1 MNIRPARPEDVPAIQ
16 QLVNEHARRGDLLPR
31 TAASIHDT
39 LGDWLIAKDEA
50 GEIVACVSIYHYSPV
65 LAEVRSLAVHDRA
78 KGGGW
83 GSTLLKAL
91 ILEARRRGVVT
102 LFALT
107 RAVRFF
113 QRGGFHVSSR
123 ERFPEKVWRDCVG
136 CPLFERCDETAVVLN
151 LAHPQPIRAGVRGSG
166 GAREQES
173 TPEPTTTSAFES
185 TPTPL
190 HPLTPA
196 LHHTQGERTM
206 TKPAVEKV
214 VLAYSGGLDTSVI
227 VPWLRENYGCEVIC
241 FCANIGQ
248 GDHEFDGLEEKGL
261 ASGASKVIIEDLR
274 HEFAKDFL
282 FPMMQAGGIYE
293 RQYLLGTSVA
303 RPLIAKWQVAVAEAE
318 GADAVAHGCTGK
330 GNDQVRFELTYQAL
344 NPTLK
349 VIAPWRE
356 WEIRSREDALAYA
369 RAHNVPVTQTEKSIY
384 SRDANMWHLSHE
396 GGILEDPANE
406 PEEGMFHLTTSPENA
421 PDQAEIVEITFEKG
435 VPVAVNGVQLPPAAV
450 VQALNQLGSKHGIGR
465 IDLVENRLVGMK
477 SRGVYETPGGT
488 ILYAAH
494 RELESLCL
502 DRETLHF
509 KQQMSLRYAELT
521 YYGMWFHTLRESL
534 QAFVDETQK
543 TVSGWVKLKLY
554 KGNVIVAGRYSAN
567 SLYREDFATFG
578 QEDVY
583 DQADAEGFI
592 TLFGLQMKV
601 KAMMEVSDGGRTR
614 YAAPDYSKF
623 KRD

>member
-1 MNIRPARPEDVPAIQ
+1 MNIRPARSEDIPGILE
-16 QLVNEHARRGDLLPR
+16 LVAEHARRGDLLPR
-31 TAASIHDT
+31 SPESIAES
-39 LGDWLIAKDEA
+39 LPDWIVGKDET
-50 GEIVACVSIYHYSPV
+50 GRLVACVSLLGYTPA
-65 LAEVRSLAVHDRA
+65 LAEVRSLAVADEV
-78 KGGGW
+78 KGAGW
-83 GSTLLKAL
+83 GRTILKAA
-91 ILEARRRGVVT
+91 IHEARRRDYTT

-107 RAVRFF
+107 RAIDFF
-113 QRGGFHVSSR
+113 HRAGFQTTNR
-123 ERFPEKVWRDCVG
+123 ERFPEKVWRDCRS
-136 CPLFERCDETAVVLN
+136 CPLLEHCDETAVVLN
-151 LAHPQPIRAGVRGSG
+151 LREPQVARPPQPVAPSHHIPPHRAQAPIERLINPAFIG
-166 GAREQES
+166 GKTMS
-173 TPEPTTTSAFES
+173 TS
-185 TPTPL
+185 
-190 HPLTPA
+190 
-196 LHHTQGERTM
+196 
-206 TKPAVEKV
+206 KVNKV

-227 VPWLRENYGCEVIC
+227 VPWLRENYDCEVIC

-248 GDHEFDGLEEKGL
+248 GDHELEGLEEKGL

-282 FPMMQAGGIYE
+282 FPMMQASAVYE

-330 GNDQVRFELTYQAL
+330 GNDQVRFELTFQAL

-356 WEIRSREDALAYA
+356 WSIRSREDALAYA
-369 RAHNVPVTQTEKSIY
+369 REHNVPVVHTEKSMY
-384 SRDANMWHLSHE
+384 SRDANLWHTSHE

-406 PEEGMFHLTTSPENA
+406 PESSMFLRSNSPEEA
-421 PDQAEIVEITFEKG
+421 PDESEEIELTFEQG
-435 VPVAVNGVQLPPAAV
+435 LPVALNGTQLPPATMIEE
-450 VQALNQLGSKHGIGR
+450 LNKLGAKHAIGR

-502 DRETLHF
+502 DRETLHY
-509 KQQMSLRYAELT
+509 KEQMSLRYAELV
-521 YYGMWFHTLRESL
+521 YYGMWYHTLRESL
-534 QAFVDETQK
+534 QAFVDETQR
-543 TVSGWVKLKLY
+543 TLDGWVKLKLY
-554 KGNVIVAGRYSAN
+554 KGNLIVAGRYSPN

-592 TLFGLQMKV
+592 NLFGLQMKV
-601 KAMMEVSDGGRTR
+601 KAMMEVSDGGQTR